1 MILQLVDTPNYRCYL
16 DRRTDDV
23 IMQAD
28 PINGFT
34 GGTGGYSCHGHWE
47 VIVRGRTT
55 FADCSHRVD
64 AKHIDHKKG
73 VVRVLRGYT
82 EEEVETLDDAK
93 LDGILRDYRSAHVL
107 AAIIESRK
115 DTAA

>member
-1 MILQLVDTPNYRCYL
+1 MILQLTDTSNYRAYL
-16 DRRTDDV
+16 DRRTGDV

-28 PINGFT
+28 PTNGFT

-64 AKHIDHKKG
+64 AKHINHKKG

-82 EEEVETLDDAK
+82 ETEVETLSEES

-107 AAIIESRK
+107 DAIIKSRK
-115 DTAA
+115 GAAA